1 MPGEVGR
8 YAGADVP
15 VQPRCERPAHWLTG
29 ILAHRPHWRTA
40 SPEPDLDVPCP
51 LVYTTALMDW
61 PRLTE
66 AQRFGI
72 RFFVLLIGFS
82 IFAWAVN
89 LPNHLALPQRWLASG
104 ATALANLVGSPS
116 SATRSQIST
125 GGLVIDINYECT
137 GVYVLL
143 ILFTFLIA
151 YPASWRSRLAGAA
164 VGLVALSIV
173 NVLRISFLVRVAEL
187 QPALFGYMHEYVW
200 QGLFLI
206 LVIAYAMTWV
216 EHVQ

>member
-1 MPGEVGR
+1 MKP
-8 YAGADVP
+8 
-15 VQPRCERPAHWLTG
+15 
-29 ILAHRPHWRTA
+29 
-40 SPEPDLDVPCP
+40 
-51 LVYTTALMDW
+51 
-61 PRLTE
+61 PRLSE
-66 AQRFGI
+66 AQRFGA
-72 RFFVLLIGFS
+72 RFFALLIGFS
-82 IFAWAVN
+82 VLAWAVS
-89 LPNHLALPQRWLASG
+89 LPNHLALPQRWLAGS

-116 SATRSQIST
+116 SVTQSQINT
-125 GGLVIDINYECT
+125 GGLVININYECT

-164 VGLVALSIV
+164 IGVVALSVV

-216 EHVQ
+216 EHLR

>member
-1 MPGEVGR
+1 MRRCAGMPVDGDGVTRSRPLATAHRRTGS
-8 YAGADVP
+8 
-15 VQPRCERPAHWLTG
+15 PAHSG
-29 ILAHRPHWRTA
+29 
-40 SPEPDLDVPCP
+40 PDLDVPSP
-51 LVYTTALMDW
+51 LVYTTALMDR
-61 PRLTE
+61 PRLSE

-72 RFFVLLIGFS
+72 RFFILLIGFS
-82 IFAWAVN
+82 VLAWVVN

-164 VGLVALSIV
+164 VGVVALSIV